1 MKNIILATIAEAD
14 CSGCS
19 VTERDKLVRKH
30 EMKRSAILPILCA
43 LLGVLHICV
52 LPSEAN
58 DDIKQRTLKLQ
69 PEADT
74 DGDGILSDAEE
85 AALIRRVL
93 KRYPNADADGD
104 GALSDA
110 EKLRLLERGEARMK
124 QRTGA
129 DRTSAGRPMAD
140 NSTVSGL
147 VKAKRL
153 QSHGVTEEQVAS
165 LAEIMSQAVKD
176 KQVAGASF
184 IVVHKGEVVFR
195 EGFGYADIE
204 SKRPFTADELLP
216 IASVSKPFMAS
227 VVMALV
233 DQGKLNLD
241 DPVEKHL
248 PEFKGKRVQGRK
260 KPAKPMTIRQL
271 ISHTAGFWGNKG
283 ITPEKMDLIRNFE
296 RPLDETIDL
305 VAKYNLAYEPGKKWV
320 YSGVGYCV
328 LGRVMEVALGK
339 SLEVISQETL
349 FRPLGL
355 RNTTFLPSREMRKT
369 IPTAYLREGREL
381 KAKAS
386 LAEIEELRFILPG
399 GSLFT
404 TLDALAAFG
413 QMHLNDGL
421 YNGKRI
427 LSEESVTEMRKL
439 QSPVR
444 PGRSYGLGW
453 FRDDVSESGLAG
465 QTFHGGALGAHFRID
480 RRREL
485 VYAFLVHQNG
495 PQVQPLKDKLVD
507 HVNKMFP
514 VAPGR

>member
-1 MKNIILATIAEAD
+1 M
-14 CSGCS
+14 
-19 VTERDKLVRKH
+19 RKK
-30 EMKRSAILPILCA
+30 MKRNAILPILYA
-43 LLGVLHICV
+43 LLGVLHLGA

-58 DDIKQRTLKLQ
+58 DDINQRTLKLQ

-74 DGDGILSDAEE
+74 DGDGVLSDAEE
-85 AALIRRVL
+85 AALIRRIL
-93 KRYPNADADGD
+93 KRYPNADTNGD

-124 QRTGA
+124 QRTDAG
-129 DRTSAGRPMAD
+129 RSSAGSPMT
-140 NSTVSGL
+140 NISTASGL
-147 VKAKRL
+147 IKAKDL
-153 QSHGVTEEQVAS
+153 QSHGITEEQLGS
-165 LAEIMSQAVKD
+165 LAEFMSQAVKG
-176 KQVAGASF
+176 KQVAGVSF
-184 IVVHKGEVVFR
+184 VVVHKGEVVFR

-204 SKRPFTADELLP
+204 SRRPFTADELLP

-233 DQGKLNLD
+233 DQGKLKLD
-241 DPVEKHL
+241 DPVEKYL

-260 KPAKPMTIRQL
+260 QPAKPMTIRQL

-296 RPLDETIDL
+296 RPLNETIDL
-305 VAKYNLAYEPGKKWV
+305 VAKYDLAYEPGTKWV

-328 LGRVMEVALGK
+328 LGRVLEVALGK

-355 RNTTFLPSREMRKT
+355 SNTTFLPSREMRKT
-369 IPTAYLREGREL
+369 VPTAYNREGGQL

-386 LAEIEELRFILPG
+386 LAEIDELRFILPG

-404 TLDALAAFG
+404 NLDALAAFG

-439 QSPVR
+439 QSPER
-444 PGRSYGLGW
+444 PSKTYGLGW

-465 QTFHGGALGAHFRID
+465 QTFHGGALGAHLRID
-480 RRREL
+480 RRRKM
-485 VYAFLVHQNG
+485 VWAFLVHQNG
-495 PQVQPLKDKLVD
+495 PQVKPLKDKLAD
-507 HVNKMFP
+507 QVNKMFP
-514 VAPGR
+514 VSNDH

>member
-1 MKNIILATIAEAD
+1 M
-14 CSGCS
+14 
-19 VTERDKLVRKH
+19 RKK
-30 EMKRSAILPILCA
+30 MKRNAILPILYA
-43 LLGVLHICV
+43 LLGVLHLGA

-58 DDIKQRTLKLQ
+58 DDINQRTLKLQ

-74 DGDGILSDAEE
+74 DGDGVLSDAEE
-85 AALIRRVL
+85 AALIRRIL
-93 KRYPNADADGD
+93 KRYPNADTNGD

-124 QRTGA
+124 QRTDAG
-129 DRTSAGRPMAD
+129 RSSAGSPMT
-140 NSTVSGL
+140 NISTASGL
-147 VKAKRL
+147 IKAKDL
-153 QSHGVTEEQVAS
+153 QSHGITEEQLGS
-165 LAEIMSQAVKD
+165 LAEFMSQAVKG
-176 KQVAGASF
+176 KQVAGVSF
-184 IVVHKGEVVFR
+184 VVVHKGEVVFR

-204 SKRPFTADELLP
+204 SRRPFTADELLP

-233 DQGKLNLD
+233 DQGKLKLD
-241 DPVEKHL
+241 DPVEKYL

-260 KPAKPMTIRQL
+260 QPAKPMTIRQL

-296 RPLDETIDL
+296 RPLNETIDL
-305 VAKYNLAYEPGKKWV
+305 VAKYELAYEPGTKWV

-328 LGRVMEVALGK
+328 LGRVVEVALGK

-355 RNTTFLPSREMRKT
+355 SNTTFLPSREMRKAV
-369 IPTAYLREGREL
+369 PTSYLREGGQL
-381 KAKAS
+381 KARGS
-386 LAEIEELRFILPG
+386 LAEIDELRFILPG

-404 TLDALAAFG
+404 NLDALAAFG

-439 QSPVR
+439 QSSAR
-444 PGRSYGLGW
+444 PGRTYGLGW
-453 FRDDVSESGLAG
+453 FRDDVSELGLAG

-480 RRREL
+480 RRRQM
-485 VYAFLVHQNG
+485 VCAFLVHQNG
-495 PQVQPLKDKLVD
+495 PQVQPLKDKLID
-507 HVNKMFP
+507 QVNKMFP
-514 VAPGR
+514 VLNDH